1 MFQKKFSVSV
11 AVVAVALFLFFSPGF
26 VFAQWN
32 DCPKGEV
39 NDPFPGEC
47 GRYIDTDKD
56 GICDHSQPS
65 PQERQLASQTK
76 SEAAINQPDY
86 LAQENNSTENYS
98 SQSVVESEEEHL
110 LTGQEVKEKTV
121 SEVAEIYGI
130 DENVFAQNLSDEYGV
145 KIKTSDSFQLLHD
158 NYGVSPSRVKE
169 IAENLA
175 NSSQAGP
182 KNNQS
187 NSNQNQLAGSGNPSS
202 HSKKSTYPF
211 FPILAVALFLY
222 LFGWFWVKKGKLSRA
237 NFFRFWNFWLLIS
250 FLVSGLLGVVL
261 VLRINYQVVVPFPF
275 NVLYWHV
282 EAGILMAIISVFH
295 ILWHWRY
302 FAAFF
307 KGRK

>member
-1 MFQKKFSVSV
+1 MFQKNFLSL
-11 AVVAVALFLFFSPGF
+11 AVAAFLFLFLNFSF

-39 NDPFPGEC
+39 NDPYPGEC

-65 PQERQLASQTK
+65 PQERQLASQTE
-76 SEAAINQPDY
+76 SEMIANQSDY
-86 LAQENNSTENYS
+86 LPQENDSVKNSS
-98 SQSVVESEEEHL
+98 SLNPEELDEEDL
-110 LTGQEVKEKTV
+110 LTGQEIKEKTV
-121 SEVAEIYGI
+121 LEVAEIYGI
-130 DENVFAQNLSDEYGV
+130 DENVFAQKLSDEYGV
-145 KIKTSDSFQLLHD
+145 KIKTSDNFQLLHD

-175 NSSQAGP
+175 NSSQASFKDGQ
-182 KNNQS
+182 N
-187 NSNQNQLAGSGNPSS
+187 NSNQNQSTESGNSS
-202 HSKKSTYPF
+202 GRSQRVAYPF
-211 FPILAVALFLY
+211 FPILAVALFFY
-222 LFGWFWVKKGKLSRA
+222 LLGWFLVKKEKISRA
-237 NFFRFWNFWLLIS
+237 TFFRFWNFWLLIS

-261 VLRINYQVVVPFPF
+261 VLRINYQVIIPFPF

-307 KGRK
+307 KDRK